1 MRIKALLA
9 IAAFFCSTLGFA
21 QDYPRKPIAL
31 VVPAAPGGATDIIG
45 RVMAEELSK
54 RLKQP
59 AVVENKAGASGMLG
73 TQAVARAAP
82 DGYTLLL
89 AYSTPIFYAHHMF
102 AKVPYDVKRD
112 LDFISQVASTSV
124 VLFVHKDVP
133 AKNMKE
139 FIAWAQQNKGR
150 ISYGSYGVGTAGH
163 LMSAYLS
170 QSRDLGMAHVAYK
183 SEAPLAQDVSGGVVP
198 WGIGTLGPSLPHI
211 KSGRTRAIAVM
222 ADKRLPD
229 LPDVPTMAEQ
239 GFKDPEFKTI
249 AWFTLLAP
257 AGTPPEIVARLE
269 KEARAV
275 AASTP
280 MKARFQVYGLEG
292 VGSTGEQL
300 RRDLDAT
307 GPIIEKLV
315 NISGARTDN

>member
-9 IAAFFCSTLGFA
+9 IAAFLCSTLGFA
-21 QDYPRKPIAL
+21 QDYPRKPVTL

-59 AVVENKAGASGMLG
+59 VVVENKAGASGMLG

-198 WGIGTLGPSLPHI
+198 WGISSAGPMLPHI
-211 KSGRTRAIAVM
+211 KSGRVRPLAVM
-222 ADKRLPD
+222 GAKRLPD
-229 LPDVPTMAEQ
+229 FPEVPTMAEQ
-239 GFKDPEFKTI
+239 GFPDPEFRTI
-249 AWFTLLAP
+249 AWFTLSAP
-257 AGTPPEIVARLE
+257 AGTPAPILSLLE
-269 KEARAV
+269 KHAREIAQ
-275 AASTP
+275 STQ
-280 MKARFQVYGLEG
+280 MKARFQVFGLEA
-292 VGSTGEQL
+292 VGGGADMFH
-300 RRDLDAT
+300 RDFAAT
-307 GPIIEKLV
+307 SPIIEKLV
-315 NISGARTDN
+315 KISGARTE